1 MTKQLDE
8 MPMDFERAL
17 CVVAHPDDMEF
28 GGAGAVASWTAAGKE
43 VGYVLLTH
51 GEAGIDGMRPE
62 EAVRV
67 REAEQRESAA
77 IVGVGSVEF
86 LGHPDGVVEYGV
98 ALRRDIAA
106 AIRRHR
112 PELVVTLNHRDTFGD
127 TFWNTPDHKAVGRA
141 TLDAAADAGNRWIF
155 PELVE
160 QGLQPW
166 DGVRWVAVAA
176 SPRPTH
182 AVDATAGYERA
193 VRSLLEHRA
202 YIEGLTDEDP
212 ETYARS
218 FLDEMLSANA
228 ASFGGRPAVTFEVF
242 PR

>member
-112 PELVVTLNHRDTFGD
+112 PGLVVGYNHRDTTHTGR
-127 TFWNTPDHKAVGRA
+127 WNTADHRNTGRA
-141 TLDAAADAGNRWIF
+141 LLDAVADAGNRWIF
-155 PELVE
+155 PDAGE
-160 QGLQPW
+160 PW
-166 DGVRWVAVAA
+166 GGVRYVAMAG
-176 SPRPTH
+176 SPDPTH
-182 AVDATAGYERA
+182 AVDVTGAVDAAVASLEAHRTYLASLGGGGPVDVRTPLTGLFRATGER
-193 VRSLLEHRA
+193 
-202 YIEGLTDEDP
+202 
-212 ETYARS
+212 
-218 FLDEMLSANA
+218 
-228 ASFGGRPAVTFEVF
+228 FGGRLSIPFELVVG
-242 PR
+242 